1 MIRPRATKR
10 SWSSR
15 ISQSKPIGEAPDH
28 HQSPLKRSKWW
39 APKKSI
45 SKELAMLMN
54 ISLDDLPQFV
64 LLEIL
69 SRLPPKC
76 AARCMCVS
84 KRWFS
89 LIFDPYFFRH
99 YFQIQSDN
107 QNPIIARARARAI
120 IISDRRRTT
129 RRSKF
134 LSTSSS
140 GKPDEDEPCERKFFS
155 MSVIGA

>member
-1 MIRPRATKR
+1 
-10 SWSSR
+10 
-15 ISQSKPIGEAPDH
+15 
-28 HQSPLKRSKWW
+28 
-39 APKKSI
+39 
-45 SKELAMLMN
+45 MLMN

-84 KRWFS
+84 KRWFI

-99 YFQIQSDN
+99 YFQIRSDN

-129 RRSKF
+129 RRMK
-134 LSTSSS
+134 
-140 GKPDEDEPCERKFFS
+140 
-155 MSVIGA
+155 